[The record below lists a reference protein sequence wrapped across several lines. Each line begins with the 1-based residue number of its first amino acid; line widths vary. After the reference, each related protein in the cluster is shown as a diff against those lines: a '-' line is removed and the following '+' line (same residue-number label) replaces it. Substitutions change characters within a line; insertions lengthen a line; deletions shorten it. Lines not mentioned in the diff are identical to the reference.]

1 MDRWKWQRRFVFV
14 MAALWLTVG
23 FGVPMPWVAVP
34 EDHRLS
40 TALGLAYLA
49 LGRTLWPD
57 ERKG

>member
-1 MDRWKWQRRFVFV
+1 VFV